1 MKKRFFALLLA
12 VCIACTMLVM
22 PASAG
27 GSNTAVQAAVMLG
40 GLDSGQDAGAA
51 LTRGQLAKLLAAFS
65 SYRESAAAGNTSGA
79 LFTDV
84 AGSDPLAAPI
94 RIAVQQGWMS
104 GYSDG
109 SFRPSN
115 TVTLEEACAAVLNL
129 LGYDV
134 TTLNDTFPTAQLN
147 KARELGLRSDLAAGQ
162 GDTLTIADG
171 ALLLY
176 NALTAQTAEGETY
189 GSTLG
194 LTVTDGQVDVSSV
207 LLEDVEGPFVADGSS
222 QLPFEPEAV
231 YRNDEVTNSASLHTY
246 DVYYYNV
253 NARTLW
259 IYTTK
264 AAGRI
269 TAVSPSASAPTSVT
283 VAGTEY
289 TIGSSQAASA
299 LSSLN
304 GGGVGQVVTLLLGMD
319 DEVVRVLTG
328 SEADQ
333 VFYGVVQDSSRSL
346 IEDNGADV
354 LQNVTVA
361 CTDGVTRTVQVDKS
375 LNYPA
380 GWLVE
385 ITVDENGE
393 SIRSIDEKHTSGAF
407 NSGSTALGGT
417 ALAEDVEILDTTGE
431 GMAGTI
437 RPSRLSGVTLAS
449 DDVRYYTTNEAGEI
463 DRLILDNVTGD
474 LWTYGVLD
482 DVRNLTDAAA
492 AAIDGTSGSDT
503 GSSGSSLS
511 TLADSILPTTSEILY
526 GIIDGSILSTFWES
540 LTSSPSSSL
549 STLADSILPTT
560 SEILYGIIDGSI
572 LSTFW
577 ESLTSSPS
585 SIASWLLSAA
595 SDSTT
600 GPLSSVLGW
609 LGDGASYV
617 CYIDGENTALNTS
630 VKYPVVAGG
639 IAVGKNASDEVT
651 SMRQLMPVLI
661 DGLGAASATS
671 GGTRY
676 ETADDMQVYLWYKG
690 QYFATTLSQVN
701 PEEYY
706 LIGWRDN
713 MCCAAGNKI
722 RVLVAVKKD

>member
-207 LLEDVEGPFVADGSS
+207 LLEDVEGPFVADGST

-346 IEDNGADV
+346 IKDNGADV

-503 GSSGSSLS
+503 SSSGSSLS
-511 TLADSILPTTSEILY
+511 TLADSILPI
-526 GIIDGSILSTFWES
+526 
-540 LTSSPSSSL
+540 
-549 STLADSILPTT
+549 T

-651 SMRQLMPVLI
+651 SMQQLMPVLI

-713 MCCAAGNKI
+713 MGCAAGNKI

>member
-1 MKKRFFALLLA
+1 MKKRICALLLA
-12 VCIACTMLVM
+12 VCIACTMLAA

-40 GLDSGQDAGAA
+40 GLDSTQDAGAV
-51 LTRGQLAKLLAAFS
+51 LTRGQLARLLAAFS
-65 SYRESAAAGNTSGA
+65 PYRESAAAGTSSGA

-84 AGSDPLAAPI
+84 AGSDPLAPAI
-94 RIAVQQGWMS
+94 RTAVQQGWMS

-109 SFRPSN
+109 SFRPEN
-115 TVTLEEACAAVLNL
+115 PVTLEEACAAALNL

-134 TTLNDTFPTAQLN
+134 TTLSGTFPAAQLN
-147 KARELGLRSDLAAGQ
+147 KARELGLRDDLAAGQ

-171 ALLLY
+171 AVLLY
-176 NALTAQTAEGETY
+176 NALTASTAEGEVY

-194 LTVTDGQVDVSSV
+194 LTVTDGKVDVSSV
-207 LLEDVEGPFVADGSS
+207 LLEDVEGPFVSDGST
-222 QLPFEPEAV
+222 QLPFTPEAV
-231 YRNDEVTNSASLHTY
+231 YRNGEAAASASLNAY
-246 DVYYYNV
+246 DVYYYNA

-289 TIGSSQAASA
+289 TIGSPQAASA

-333 VFYGVVQDSSRSL
+333 VFYGVVQASSRSL
-346 IEDNGADV
+346 VEDNGADV

-385 ITVDENGE
+385 VTVDETGE
-393 SIRSIDEKHTSGAF
+393 HIQSIDEKHTSGTFSA
-407 NSGSTALGGT
+407 GGDALGGT

-437 RPSRLSGVTLAS
+437 RPSRLAGVTLEGG
-449 DDVRYYTTNEAGEI
+449 DVRYYTTNADGEI

-492 AAIDGTSGSDT
+492 AALDGTAGAAEG
-503 GSSGSSLS
+503 GSSNAGSLS
-511 TLADSILPTTSEILY
+511 ALADSILPS
-526 GIIDGSILSTFWES
+526 
-540 LTSSPSSSL
+540 
-549 STLADSILPTT
+549 T

-585 SIASWLLSAA
+585 SIVSWLLSAA
-595 SDSTT
+595 SDSTS
-600 GPLSSVLGW
+600 GVLSNILGW
-609 LGDGASYV
+609 LGEGASYV
-617 CYIDGENTALNTS
+617 CYIDGENATLNTA

-639 IAVGKNASDEVT
+639 IAVGKNASGEVT
-651 SMRQLMPVLI
+651 SMQQLAPVLL
-661 DGLGAASATS
+661 DGLGTASATS
-671 GGTRY
+671 NGVRY
-676 ETADDMQVYLWYKG
+676 ETADEMQVYLWYSG
-690 QYFATTLSQVN
+690 QYYPTTLSQVN
-701 PEEYY
+701 AGDYY
-706 LIGWRDN
+706 LIGWRDA
-713 MCCAAGNKI
+713 MGCAAGGRI

>member
-207 LLEDVEGPFVADGSS
+207 LLEDVEGPFVADGST
-222 QLPFEPEAV
+222 QLPFESEAV
-231 YRNDEVTNSASLHTY
+231 YRNDEVTNSASFHTY

-540 LTSSPSSSL
+540 LTSSPSS
-549 STLADSILPTT
+549 
-560 SEILYGIIDGSI
+560 
-572 LSTFW
+572 
-577 ESLTSSPS
+577 
-585 SIASWLLSAA
+585 IASWLLSAA

-651 SMRQLMPVLI
+651 SMQQLMPVLI

-690 QYFATTLSQVN
+690 QYFVTTLSQVN

-713 MCCAAGNKI
+713 MGCAAGNKI

>member
-207 LLEDVEGPFVADGSS
+207 LLEDVEGPFVADGST

-503 GSSGSSLS
+503 SSSGSSLS
-511 TLADSILPTTSEILY
+511 TLADSILPI
-526 GIIDGSILSTFWES
+526 
-540 LTSSPSSSL
+540 
-549 STLADSILPTT
+549 T

-651 SMRQLMPVLI
+651 SMQQLMPVLI

-713 MCCAAGNKI
+713 MGCAAGNKI

>member
-207 LLEDVEGPFVADGSS
+207 LLEDVEGPFVADGST

-354 LQNVTVA
+354 LQNITVA

-492 AAIDGTSGSDT
+492 AAIDGTFGSDT
-503 GSSGSSLS
+503 GSSG
-511 TLADSILPTTSEILY
+511 
-526 GIIDGSILSTFWES
+526 
-540 LTSSPSSSL
+540 SSL

-617 CYIDGENTALNTS
+617 CYIDGESATLNTA
-630 VKYPVVAGG
+630 VKYPVLAGG
-639 IAVGKNASDEVT
+639 VAVSRSPSGTVKN
-651 SMRQLMPVLI
+651 MIQLMPVMI
-661 DGLGAASATS
+661 DKVGAASVMS
-671 GGTRY
+671 GSTRY

-713 MCCAAGNKI
+713 MGCAAGNKI

>member
-12 VCIACTMLVM
+12 MCIACTMLVM

-109 SFRPSN
+109 SFRLSN

-207 LLEDVEGPFVADGSS
+207 LLEDVEGPFVADGST
-222 QLPFEPEAV
+222 QLPFESEAV

-482 DVRNLTDAAA
+482 DVRNLTSAAA
-492 AAIDGTSGSDT
+492 DVIDEQIGRPSGDVTLPGGTTT
-503 GSSGSSLS
+503 GSGNAA
-511 TLADSILPTTSEILY
+511 ADVANIILPSTSDILY
-526 GIIDGSILSTFWES
+526 GIIDGSIASTLWDS
-540 LTSSPSSSL
+540 LTSSTGSVASYVL
-549 STLADSILPTT
+549 RLAADN
-560 SEILYGIIDGSI
+560 
-572 LSTFW
+572 
-577 ESLTSSPS
+577 
-585 SIASWLLSAA
+585 
-595 SDSTT
+595 TT
-600 GPLSSVLGW
+600 GAMSNILGW
-609 LGDGASYV
+609 LGKGASYV
-617 CYIDGENTALNTS
+617 CYINGESATLNTA
-630 VKYPVVAGG
+630 VKYPVLAGG
-639 IAVGKNASDEVT
+639 VAVSRSPSGTVKN
-651 SMRQLMPVLI
+651 MIQLMPVMI
-661 DGLGAASATS
+661 DKVGAASVMS
-671 GGTRY
+671 GSARY
-676 ETADDMQVYLWYKG
+676 ETADNMQVYLWYRG
-690 QYFATTLSQVN
+690 QYYPTTLAQVN
-701 PEEYY
+701 PAEYH
-706 LIGWRDN
+706 LIGWYDN
-713 MCCAAGNKI
+713 LGCTAGNKI

>member
-207 LLEDVEGPFVADGSS
+207 LLEDVEGPFVADGST

-540 LTSSPSSSL
+540 LTSSPSS
-549 STLADSILPTT
+549 
-560 SEILYGIIDGSI
+560 
-572 LSTFW
+572 
-577 ESLTSSPS
+577 
-585 SIASWLLSAA
+585 IASWLLSAA

-639 IAVGKNASDEVT
+639 IAVGKK
-651 SMRQLMPVLI
+651 LP
-661 DGLGAASATS
+661 
-671 GGTRY
+671 TR
-676 ETADDMQVYLWYKG
+676 
-690 QYFATTLSQVN
+690 
-701 PEEYY
+701 
-706 LIGWRDN
+706 
-713 MCCAAGNKI
+713 
-722 RVLVAVKKD
+722 

>member
-65 SYRESAAAGNTSGA
+65 AYRESAAAGNTSGA

-207 LLEDVEGPFVADGSS
+207 LLEDVEGPFVADGST
-222 QLPFEPEAV
+222 QLPFESEAV

-304 GGGVGQVVTLLLGMD
+304 CGGVGQVVTLLLGMD

-526 GIIDGSILSTFWES
+526 GIIDGSILR
-540 LTSSPSSSL
+540 
-549 STLADSILPTT
+549 
-560 SEILYGIIDGSI
+560 
-572 LSTFW
+572 TFW

-651 SMRQLMPVLI
+651 SMQQLMPVLI

-713 MCCAAGNKI
+713 MGCAAGNKI

>member
-27 GSNTAVQAAVMLG
+27 GSHTAVQAAVMLG

-207 LLEDVEGPFVADGSS
+207 LLEDVEGPFVADDST

-346 IEDNGADV
+346 IEDNGADM

-437 RPSRLSGVTLAS
+437 RSSRLSGVTLAS

-540 LTSSPSSSL
+540 LTSSPSS
-549 STLADSILPTT
+549 
-560 SEILYGIIDGSI
+560 
-572 LSTFW
+572 
-577 ESLTSSPS
+577 
-585 SIASWLLSAA
+585 IASWLLSAA
-595 SDSTT
+595 SDNTT

-651 SMRQLMPVLI
+651 SMQQLMPVLI

-713 MCCAAGNKI
+713 MGCAAGNKI

>member
-94 RIAVQQGWMS
+94 LYAVRHGCLR
-104 GYSDG
+104 GYPDG
-109 SFRPSN
+109 SSRTPH
-115 TVTLEEACAAVLNL
+115 TVTLEAARAAVLNL

-207 LLEDVEGPFVADGSS
+207 LLEDVEGPFVADGSI

-511 TLADSILPTTSEILY
+511 TLADSILPSTSEILY

-540 LTSSPSSSL
+540 LTSSPSS
-549 STLADSILPTT
+549 T
-560 SEILYGIIDGSI
+560 
-572 LSTFW
+572 
-577 ESLTSSPS
+577 
-585 SIASWLLSAA
+585 ASWLLSAA

-651 SMRQLMPVLI
+651 SMQQLMPVLI

-713 MCCAAGNKI
+713 MGCAAGNKI

>member
-194 LTVTDGQVDVSSV
+194 LTVTDRQVDVSSV
-207 LLEDVEGPFVADGSS
+207 LLEDVEGPFVADGST

-492 AAIDGTSGSDT
+492 AAIDGTFGSDT

-511 TLADSILPTTSEILY
+511 TLADSILPS
-526 GIIDGSILSTFWES
+526 
-540 LTSSPSSSL
+540 
-549 STLADSILPTT
+549 T

-651 SMRQLMPVLI
+651 SMQQLMPVLI

-713 MCCAAGNKI
+713 MGCAAGNKI

>member
-1 MKKRFFALLLA
+1 
-12 VCIACTMLVM
+12 
-22 PASAG
+22 
-27 GSNTAVQAAVMLG
+27 
-40 GLDSGQDAGAA
+40 
-51 LTRGQLAKLLAAFS
+51 
-65 SYRESAAAGNTSGA
+65 
-79 LFTDV
+79 
-84 AGSDPLAAPI
+84 
-94 RIAVQQGWMS
+94 MS

-176 NALTAQTAEGETY
+176 NALTTQTAEGETY

-207 LLEDVEGPFVADGSS
+207 LLEDVESPFVADGST

-346 IEDNGADV
+346 IENNGADV

-385 ITVDENGE
+385 ITVNENGE
-393 SIRSIDEKHTSGAF
+393 NIRSIDEKHTSGAF

-437 RPSRLSGVTLAS
+437 RPSRLSWVTLAS

-503 GSSGSSLS
+503 GSSG
-511 TLADSILPTTSEILY
+511 
-526 GIIDGSILSTFWES
+526 
-540 LTSSPSSSL
+540 SSL

-661 DGLGAASATS
+661 DGLGVASATS

-713 MCCAAGNKI
+713 MGCAAGNKI

>member
-207 LLEDVEGPFVADGSS
+207 LLEDVEGPFVADGST

-393 SIRSIDEKHTSGAF
+393 SIRFIDEKHTSGAF

-492 AAIDGTSGSDT
+492 AAIDGTFGSDT
-503 GSSGSSLS
+503 GSSG
-511 TLADSILPTTSEILY
+511 
-526 GIIDGSILSTFWES
+526 
-540 LTSSPSSSL
+540 SSL

-651 SMRQLMPVLI
+651 SMQQLMPVLI

-713 MCCAAGNKI
+713 MGCAAGNKI

>member
-51 LTRGQLAKLLAAFS
+51 LTRGQLARLLAAFS

-207 LLEDVEGPFVADGSS
+207 LLEDVEGPFVADGST

-393 SIRSIDEKHTSGAF
+393 NIRSIDEKHTSGAF

-540 LTSSPSSSL
+540 LTSSPSS
-549 STLADSILPTT
+549 
-560 SEILYGIIDGSI
+560 
-572 LSTFW
+572 
-577 ESLTSSPS
+577 
-585 SIASWLLSAA
+585 IASWLLSAA

-651 SMRQLMPVLI
+651 SMQQLMPVLI

-676 ETADDMQVYLWYKG
+676 ETADGMQVYLWYKG

-713 MCCAAGNKI
+713 MGCAAGNKI

>member
-1 MKKRFFALLLA
+1 MKQRFIALLLA

-22 PASAG
+22 PASA
-27 GSNTAVQAAVMLG
+27 SSANSAVQAAVMLG
-40 GLDSGQDAGAA
+40 GLTSEQAAGPDAA

-65 SYRESAAAGNTSGA
+65 PYRESAGAQGSAGT

-84 AGSDPLAAPI
+84 GGDDPLAPAI
-94 RIAVQQGWMS
+94 RIAVSQGWMS
-104 GYSDG
+104 GYTDG
-109 SFRPSN
+109 SFRPGN
-115 TVTLEEACAAVLNL
+115 PVTLEEACAAALNL

-134 TTLNDTFPTAQLN
+134 TTLSGTFPTAQLN
-147 KARELGLRSDLAAGQ
+147 KARELGLRDGIARSQ
-162 GDTLTIADG
+162 GEGLTIADG

-176 NALTAQTAEGETY
+176 NALTVPTANGEVY

-194 LTVTDGQVDVSSV
+194 FTVTGGQVDTASI
-207 LLEDVEGPFVADGSS
+207 LLGNVQGPFVAAAGA
-222 QLPFEPEAV
+222 QLPFAPAAV
-231 YRNDEVTNSASLHTY
+231 YRNGEAAASAELNEY
-246 DVYYYNV
+246 DVYYYSE
-253 NARTLW
+253 NARIVW
-259 IYTTK
+259 IYTRK

-269 TAVSPSASAPTSVT
+269 TAVAPSASAPTSVT

-289 TIGSSQAASA
+289 TIGSSQAATV

-304 GGGVGQVVTLLLGMD
+304 GGGVGQVVTLLLGMNN
-319 DEVVRVLTG
+319 EVVRVLTG
-328 SEADQ
+328 EAADQ
-333 VFYGVVQDSSRSL
+333 VFYGVVQNSARSL
-346 IEDNGADV
+346 IEDDGADV
-354 LQNVTVA
+354 RQSVTVA
-361 CTDGVTRTVQVDKS
+361 CTDGVTRTVNVDKS
-375 LNYPA
+375 LNFPA
-380 GWLVE
+380 GLLVE
-385 ITVDENGE
+385 ITVTGDGEQVARVDARSVSGTFNENG
-393 SIRSIDEKHTSGAF
+393 
-407 NSGSTALGGT
+407 TALGGT
-417 ALAEDVEILDTTGE
+417 PLADGVEIIDTTAE
-431 GMAGTI
+431 GVAGAI
-437 RPSRLSGVTLAS
+437 RPSRLSGVTLQS
-449 DDVRYYTTNEAGEI
+449 GDVRYYTTNAAGEI
-463 DRLILDNVTGD
+463 DRMILDNVTGD

-503 GSSGSSLS
+503 GSSG
-511 TLADSILPTTSEILY
+511 
-526 GIIDGSILSTFWES
+526 
-540 LTSSPSSSL
+540 SSL

-676 ETADDMQVYLWYKG
+676 ETAGDMQVYLWYKG

-713 MCCAAGNKI
+713 MGCAAGNKI

>member
-51 LTRGQLAKLLAAFS
+51 LTRGQLARLLAAFS

-207 LLEDVEGPFVADGSS
+207 LLEDVEGPFVADGST

-492 AAIDGTSGSDT
+492 AAIDGTSDSDT
-503 GSSGSSLS
+503 GSSG
-511 TLADSILPTTSEILY
+511 
-526 GIIDGSILSTFWES
+526 
-540 LTSSPSSSL
+540 SSL

-651 SMRQLMPVLI
+651 SMQQLMPVLI

-713 MCCAAGNKI
+713 MGCAAGNKI

>member
-65 SYRESAAAGNTSGA
+65 AYRESAAAGNTSGA

-207 LLEDVEGPFVADGSS
+207 LLEDVEGPFVADGST

-540 LTSSPSSSL
+540 LTSSPSS
-549 STLADSILPTT
+549 
-560 SEILYGIIDGSI
+560 
-572 LSTFW
+572 
-577 ESLTSSPS
+577 
-585 SIASWLLSAA
+585 IASWLLSAA

-651 SMRQLMPVLI
+651 SMQQLMPVLI

-713 MCCAAGNKI
+713 MGCAAGNKI

>member
-129 LGYDV
+129 LGNDV

-207 LLEDVEGPFVADGSS
+207 LLEDVEGPFVADGST

-361 CTDGVTRTVQVDKS
+361 CTDGVIRTVQVDKS

-380 GWLVE
+380 GWLVK

-393 SIRSIDEKHTSGAF
+393 SIRAIDEKHTSGAF

-503 GSSGSSLS
+503 GSFG
-511 TLADSILPTTSEILY
+511 
-526 GIIDGSILSTFWES
+526 
-540 LTSSPSSSL
+540 SSL

-651 SMRQLMPVLI
+651 SMQQLMPVLI

-676 ETADDMQVYLWYKG
+676 ETADGMQVYLWYKG

-713 MCCAAGNKI
+713 MGCAAGNKI

>member
-65 SYRESAAAGNTSGA
+65 VYRESVAAGNTSGA

-207 LLEDVEGPFVADGSS
+207 LLEDVEGPFVADGST
-222 QLPFEPEAV
+222 QLPFESEAV

-492 AAIDGTSGSDT
+492 AAIDGTFGSDT
-503 GSSGSSLS
+503 GSSG
-511 TLADSILPTTSEILY
+511 
-526 GIIDGSILSTFWES
+526 
-540 LTSSPSSSL
+540 SSL

-651 SMRQLMPVLI
+651 SMQQLMPVLI

-713 MCCAAGNKI
+713 MGCAAGNKI